1 MRERYWT
8 KHARDKALSNNR
20 SAQKPANS
28 IATCAVNRTITG
40 HMASTATL
48 DHRAQHDVSDGASD
62 GHDVDR
68 EAVHQLAIRNQIR
81 AKCRDDLLACAVDP
95 GTAMNE
101 KDVETYMEQLFGE
114 RGLENAK
121 DEREKTQWLRENMNT
136 QVPLFIKQATAA
148 GNEVMNALRQARK
161 EKAISLENFA
171 EWMGRLKDGS
181 WLKTQEF
188 IEKKMTTYA
197 NNWMEIAKK
206 RRELLKDPRVEMLKE
221 SGILKKDELDDFL
234 SGVKFLNVHYKRRVH
249 LVDLVKAALSRTK
262 EGQGMEAMK
271 KTART
276 QLDDAVEQGF
286 LAKNKVG
293 TWMKRIF
300 DSDWSPVTIQNFLSG
315 KSVDGI
321 LSLTHLKNNWREIKE
336 RFDGLDD
343 RRKKEGTPRS
353 FHFVKNEVFLNMG
366 YPEQKSYVREAE
378 HRFDDIEK
386 APDLF
391 KKIRHELDTKD
402 WDAADELIAEAD
414 GGNWSEEDA
423 EKLDSMKS
431 YLKEHRPKAPAK
443 QEGKKQ
449 EQGPQ
454 EILDDIREAVQLV
467 PVDHMRERYQ
477 ITMEDYDYQTLWALC
492 TEIYNEKWCQ
502 IHGYASREQNFET
515 MQYVKDNTYSAMENG
530 ISRGHVALDATTD
543 TSVTAFR
550 EENDTRSAQAIFVDS
565 TTDNRALVEKIHR
578 NKDNWSVWYWTRI
591 VEKDVPFEVIDYLI
605 TNVQPRLK
613 RGMRKLEAMGYRYTR
628 SGPARKKDGSVQYAK
643 AEAKDEGAHYATMA
657 L

>member
-1 MRERYWT
+1 
-8 KHARDKALSNNR
+8 
-20 SAQKPANS
+20 
-28 IATCAVNRTITG
+28 
-40 HMASTATL
+40 MASTATL

-62 GHDVDR
+62 SHDMDR
-68 EAVHQLAIRNQIR
+68 EAVRQLAIRDQIR

-121 DEREKTQWLRENMNT
+121 DEREKTQWLRENMNK

-188 IEKKMTTYA
+188 IEKKMTTYVI
-197 NNWMEIAKK
+197 NWMEIAKK
-206 RRELLKDPRVEMLKE
+206 RRELLKDPHMEMLKE
-221 SGILKKDELDDFL
+221 SGILKKDEMDDFL

-300 DSDWSPVTIQNFLSG
+300 DSDWSPMTIQNFLSG
-315 KSVDGI
+315 KSIDGV
-321 LSLTHLKNNWREIKE
+321 LSLTHLKNNWREMKE

-353 FHFVKNEVFLNMG
+353 FRFVKNEVFLNMG

-402 WDAADELIAEAD
+402 WEAADELIAEAD
-414 GGNWSEEDA
+414 GGNWSEEDVD
-423 EKLDSMKS
+423 KLDSMKS
-431 YLKEHRPKAPAK
+431 YLKAHRPKVQAK
-443 QEGKKQ
+443 QEVKEEK
-449 EQGPQ
+449 PNP
-454 EILDDIREAVQLV
+454 DDILGDMREAL
-467 PVDHMRERYQ
+467 HMIPHEHIRKRFE
-477 ITMEDYDYQTLWALC
+477 IAMEYDYQTLWALC
-492 TEIYNEKWCQ
+492 TEHYNEMWCRQ
-502 IHGYASREQNFET
+502 HGYASDEINHEIKEE
-515 MQYVKDNTYSAMENG
+515 VKEDTYDAMENG

-550 EENDTRSAQAIFVDS
+550 EENDTRSAQAVFVDS
-565 TTDNRALVEKIHR
+565 STDNRSLVEKIHR

-591 VEKDVPFEVIDYLI
+591 VEKDVPYEFIEYMIRNI
-605 TNVQPRLK
+605 QPRLK
-613 RGMRKLEAMGYRYTR
+613 RGMRKLDGMGYRFTKT
-628 SGPARKKDGSVQYAK
+628 GPARKKDGSVQYAK

-657 L
+657 